1 MADDYFTKAE
11 KIKQKV
17 RNLDWEKKIKLLE
30 KDFEDKKFSKEEFLD
45 KKRQVY
51 SEVLD
56 QMSEINQEKM
66 KLNKDH
72 SAEPIEDDYL
82 SDEDLEI
89 FQEQL
94 TPFQYMSLTK
104 DYLGEFDSQDI
115 VFSDDFRKFENLENF
130 VHWECVKKI
139 EKLRIHNNYFSCE
152 FMDKNELVIKDIAC
166 LNELSK
172 LEELVFDDEGN
183 LGDRIKVDYFSSKQ
197 LSNIKQLE
205 IHGLWDL
212 SFLQNS
218 FSDNHNIYETLE
230 IIKNDLKTLERA
242 VYSGSIEATT
252 STNEQSNIE
261 LDSNSEDVLTRH
273 LLKLSEVEDQFRQ
286 LTNKF
291 EEINFKLDKLSNRL
305 SKIQA
310 DNQIRFQDI
319 ESAITSGA
327 ITTQLSSKP
336 KTDSK
341 SEILP
346 GSSQPQDLG
355 SISYKDTETSETSQQ
370 IQSVNTTATVLTE
383 TFQAEEKILPQELS
397 PKKQYEFA
405 TSFLKV
411 GDYSTAER
419 AFREFV
425 LSNSEH
431 ELAGSAQYWYA
442 ETFRIR
448 QLYTDAASAYLEG
461 YQKYPKGNKAPIN
474 LLKLGVSMVQ
484 IGEKDQGCKMIN
496 GVELQYPKANQ
507 SVIQKAKYESKKFEC
522 IKEDS

>member
-1 MADDYFTKAE
+1 MRF
-11 KIKQKV
+11 I
-17 RNLDWEKKIKLLE
+17 
-30 KDFEDKKFSKEEFLD
+30 
-45 KKRQVY
+45 
-51 SEVLD
+51 
-56 QMSEINQEKM
+56 
-66 KLNKDH
+66 
-72 SAEPIEDDYL
+72 
-82 SDEDLEI
+82 
-89 FQEQL
+89 
-94 TPFQYMSLTK
+94 
-104 DYLGEFDSQDI
+104 
-115 VFSDDFRKFENLENF
+115 
-130 VHWECVKKI
+130 
-139 EKLRIHNNYFSCE
+139 
-152 FMDKNELVIKDIAC
+152 
-166 LNELSK
+166 SK
-172 LEELVFDDEGN
+172 LIILILF
-183 LGDRIKVDYFSSKQ
+183 Y
-197 LSNIKQLE
+197 
-205 IHGLWDL
+205 L

-242 VYSGSIEATT
+242 VYSGSIEIKT
-252 STNEQSNIE
+252 SSNEQSNIE

-319 ESAITSGA
+319 ESTISSGD

-336 KTDSK
+336 KTDTK

-370 IQSVNTTATVLTE
+370 IQSVDTTASVVTE
-383 TFQAEEKILPQELS
+383 TFQAEENILPQDIS

>member
-1 MADDYFTKAE
+1 M
-11 KIKQKV
+11 
-17 RNLDWEKKIKLLE
+17 
-30 KDFEDKKFSKEEFLD
+30 
-45 KKRQVY
+45 
-51 SEVLD
+51 
-56 QMSEINQEKM
+56 
-66 KLNKDH
+66 
-72 SAEPIEDDYL
+72 
-82 SDEDLEI
+82 
-89 FQEQL
+89 
-94 TPFQYMSLTK
+94 
-104 DYLGEFDSQDI
+104 
-115 VFSDDFRKFENLENF
+115 
-130 VHWECVKKI
+130 
-139 EKLRIHNNYFSCE
+139 
-152 FMDKNELVIKDIAC
+152 
-166 LNELSK
+166 
-172 LEELVFDDEGN
+172 
-183 LGDRIKVDYFSSKQ
+183 
-197 LSNIKQLE
+197 
-205 IHGLWDL
+205 
-212 SFLQNS
+212 
-218 FSDNHNIYETLE
+218 E

-242 VYSGSIEATT
+242 VYSGSIEIET
-252 STNEQSNIE
+252 SSNTDSNVKI
-261 LDSNSEDVLTRH
+261 DSNSEDVLTRH

-319 ESAITSGA
+319 ETAMSSGE
-327 ITTQLSSKP
+327 ITTKLSSKP
-336 KTDSK
+336 KTDLK
-341 SEILP
+341 NEILP

-355 SISYKDTETSETSQQ
+355 TISYKDTETSETSQK
-370 IQSVNTTATVLTE
+370 IQSVDTTATVVTE
-383 TFQAEEKILPQELS
+383 TFQAEEKILPQDLS